1 MQSTKRIYVWSS
13 VTRLFHWG
21 LVAAVITTFI
31 SAEFE
36 NALLI
41 HISAGATMGILLG
54 LRIIWGF
61 TGPKYSQFKN
71 FNFNV
76 KDLLHYFVKLFKDRR
91 PFIGHNPAASW
102 ATMALIILSF
112 FTVLSGWVLLG
123 AQESRGLFSFLSGNE
138 LWIER
143 ALFCHTVTK
152 NAILVVAIIHVVGAV
167 FEHFW
172 HKTHIIASML
182 HGFKETDRIDVEN
195 IQPTPAQNRL
205 GKGFLILAF
214 ITGVGVW
221 TWSESPLIGAH
232 HNLVYYPD
240 DFPAYYSEC
249 TECHNL
255 MPPFLLTQK
264 SWQVVLSD
272 PKDHFDEDI
281 TKDVP
286 HLEQIKG
293 YVYGNSAETST
304 NEVARGIVKSSLG
317 KNIYRITRTRYWKD
331 VHKQIP
337 RSAYKHPLIKSKSNC
352 DACHQDIGLTNYID
366 DEDISLMAFSWVES
380 LKIYLK
386 LNK

>member
-167 FEHFW
+167 F
-172 HKTHIIASML
+172 
-182 HGFKETDRIDVEN
+182 D
-195 IQPTPAQNRL
+195 
-205 GKGFLILAF
+205 
-214 ITGVGVW
+214 
-221 TWSESPLIGAH
+221 
-232 HNLVYYPD
+232 
-240 DFPAYYSEC
+240 
-249 TECHNL
+249 
-255 MPPFLLTQK
+255 
-264 SWQVVLSD
+264 
-272 PKDHFDEDI
+272 
-281 TKDVP
+281 
-286 HLEQIKG
+286 
-293 YVYGNSAETST
+293 
-304 NEVARGIVKSSLG
+304 
-317 KNIYRITRTRYWKD
+317 
-331 VHKQIP
+331 
-337 RSAYKHPLIKSKSNC
+337 
-352 DACHQDIGLTNYID
+352 
-366 DEDISLMAFSWVES
+366 
-380 LKIYLK
+380 
-386 LNK
+386 